1 MKILIVSQVA
11 NNAEVK
17 NVNVIPR
24 IGDSIDMFY
33 YPFPIVTK
41 VILFPTSNLLQKFDQ
56 NNQIMAKLDHM
67 YIDAIVCVDWKK

>member
-67 YIDAIVCVDWKK
+67 YIDAIVCVD